1 MVVQE
6 RLFIRELGNVTE
18 SFHNSDSV
26 NYEILKLLDPEV
38 QAHPQVVEYFEELEK
53 KKKQN
58 ELEGK
63 QYLDYTLFDPN
74 GKTMRISD
82 FAGKSKYLYLD
93 FWVSWCSL
101 CIAEMPTLKK
111 VYEIYKGQGLQVIS
125 ISLDSREG
133 DWKKG
138 IERIDVPW
146 IHLSDLKGDNSEIK
160 QLYNIIG
167 IPHGVLINEK
177 GEIEVA
183 KANAKVLEIMSK
195 SIF

>member
-1 MVVQE
+1 
-6 RLFIRELGNVTE
+6 
-18 SFHNSDSV
+18 
-26 NYEILKLLDPEV
+26 
-38 QAHPQVVEYFEELEK
+38 
-53 KKKQN
+53 
-58 ELEGK
+58 
-63 QYLDYTLFDPN
+63 
-74 GKTMRISD
+74 MRISD